1 MNTPS
6 QADTSAVANQLARLI
21 AAGTTGRQLLAAV
34 ARQFPDL
41 ERRECLAAL
50 QEATESAER
59 QASRRRH

>member
-6 QADTSAVANQLARLI
+6 QADTSAVTNQLARLI
-21 AAGTTGRQLLAAV
+21 AAGTAGHQLLAAV

-41 ERRECLAAL
+41 ERREFLAL